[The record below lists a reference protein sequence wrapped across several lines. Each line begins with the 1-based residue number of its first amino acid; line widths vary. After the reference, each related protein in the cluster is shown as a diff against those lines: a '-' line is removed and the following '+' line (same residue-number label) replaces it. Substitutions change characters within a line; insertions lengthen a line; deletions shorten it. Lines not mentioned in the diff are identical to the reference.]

1 MGLGLLSLDL
11 GRRLL
16 GLDLVK
22 SLEWLDLGKSL
33 EWLDLS
39 RRLLGLDLSRR
50 LLGLDLSRRLL
61 GLDLDISRHPD
72 RDPRL
77 GFLIRQLFCCHMS
90 CSRLFGLLDPFRWR
104 SCILLA
110 TEILTR
116 QRMMCSSYT
125 FTCLEM
131 ILPLLMTF

>member
-1 MGLGLLSLDL
+1 MGQGLLSLDL

-16 GLDLVK
+16 GLDLV
-22 SLEWLDLGKSL
+22 KSL

-110 TEILTR
+110 TDHGTG
-116 QRMMCSSYT
+116 
-125 FTCLEM
+125 
-131 ILPLLMTF
+131 